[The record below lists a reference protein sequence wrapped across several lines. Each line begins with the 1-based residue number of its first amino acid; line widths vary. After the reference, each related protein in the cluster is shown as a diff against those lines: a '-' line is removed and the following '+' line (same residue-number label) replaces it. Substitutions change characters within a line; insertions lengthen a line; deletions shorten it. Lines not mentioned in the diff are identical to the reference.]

1 MHVRSVHVTVEPV
14 HDPAP
19 LHVVLYVHRLPSSH
33 EDPLG
38 YDTAQLTVPLHA
50 RSTQSELV
58 QVMSVPSHTSLPLH
72 TSLYEQRLP
81 SSQPV
86 PKRHCQIPNT
96 FVHRYTVP
104 PHVTR
109 WHDVCVVS
117 LHTAVEPPP
126 HAPFAPFSPHPT
138 HVFA

>member
-1 MHVRSVHVTVEPV
+1 VSSESQFTVEPV
-14 HDPAP
+14 QPPDP
-19 LHVVLYVHRLPSSH
+19 LHVVLYVHGFPSSH
-33 EDPLG
+33 ADPLG
-38 YDTAQLTVPLHA
+38 YETAQADVPLHA
-50 RSTQSELV
+50 RSTHVVLV

-72 TSLYEQRLP
+72 ASLYEHRFP

-86 PKRHCQIPNT
+86 PDRHCQIPAT
-96 FVHRYTVP
+96 FVHLYTVP

-109 WHDVCVVS
+109 WHSVCVVS

-126 HAPFAPFSPHPT
+126 HAPFAPFAPHPV

>member
-1 MHVRSVHVTVEPV
+1 MLVQVTVVPPV
-14 HDPAP
+14 HAP
-19 LHVVLYVHRLPSSH
+19 PPLQVVPYVHRLPSSH
-33 EDPLG
+33 DDPLG
-38 YDTAQLTVPLHA
+38 YDTVQAELPLHV
-50 RSTQSELV
+50 RSTHVVLRH
-58 QVMSVPSHTSLPLH
+58 VMSVPSHTSLALH
-72 TSLYEQRLP
+72 TSLYEHGFP

-86 PKRHCQIPNT
+86 PKRHCQIPPR

-109 WHDVCVVS
+109 WHDVCVVP

-126 HAPFAPFSPHPT
+126 HAPFAPFSPHPV